1 MKAIIACKLSCLQH
15 PTLEYMDDM
24 PTADRIKTKDEIS
37 ETILSNLFLEPIQ
50 SDAVLAKYPQIYA
63 VILEPMLCS
72 ALQHQVYRENIN
84 LT

>member
-1 MKAIIACKLSCLQH
+1 
-15 PTLEYMDDM
+15 MDDM